1 MPKDRVVEVFAEGL
15 DLPPES
21 LSDESAPE
29 NTPEWDS
36 VASMILVAALEETFG
51 IQFST
56 MEIMRMRSIRLVREM
71 LRSKGVGDA

>member
-21 LSDESAPE
+21 LNDESAPE

-71 LRSKGVGDA
+71 LRSKGVADA